1 MSIESQPCPDSHPYA
16 INNRLSCCKY
26 YRRRNLNGHPEMDGR
41 LMTAED
47 PEEFCEDFI
56 LAPKVRPGAKMRD
69 DFEIT
74 HFEDGDIF
82 SSVFFSR
89 KLNTSVIPQALL

>member
-1 MSIESQPCPDSHPYA
+1 MFLIITDDFFFMSIESQPCPDSHPYA

-56 LAPKVRPGAKMRD
+56 LAPKVRPGATLKSP
-69 DFEIT
+69 T
-74 HFEDGDIF
+74 
-82 SSVFFSR
+82 
-89 KLNTSVIPQALL
+89 LNMVIYFPQYFLAEN